1 MENEIWKVFAETN
14 SNRLGHRV
22 YEVSNYG
29 NVKINGEIVDLSKY
43 YPYYKFAG
51 VYIHRAVAKLFIPNP
66 DNKPEVDH
74 IDTNKANNRVDNLR
88 WVTRKENNNNTLTKQ
103 HFSESQMGH
112 NVTSETKL
120 KLSIF
125 WKGKRKGINGHI
137 QTNQTR
143 KSISETLKGYIWV
156 NIDNKNKRIW
166 PNELNYYL
174 NLGYKRGMVSRKNK

>member
-14 SNRLGHRV
+14 CKRLGYRV

-29 NVKINGEIVDLSKY
+29 NVKINGEIIDLSKY

-88 WVTRKENNNNTLTKQ
+88 WVTRKENNNNTLTKH
-103 HFSESQMGH
+103 HFSKSHIGKPLVESAK
-112 NVTSETKL
+112 NKL
-120 KLSIF
+120 TGRKLTEEH
-125 WKGKRKGINGHI
+125 KRN
-137 QTNQTR
+137 
-143 KSISETLKGYIWV
+143 ISEG
-156 NIDNKNKRIW
+156 RIR
-166 PNELNYYL
+166 LNQNNSIL
-174 NLGYKRGMVSRKNK
+174 F